1 MRKHRSLRNGLPD
14 ESNRPFAALQGQT
27 DEKGRKGEKAGFAA
41 VRLSPRLE
49 RHIGTQR
56 GSAKTVGKALIVGV

>member
-1 MRKHRSLRNGLPD
+1 MKK
-14 ESNRPFAALQGQT
+14 A
-27 DEKGRKGEKAGFAA
+27 EKAGFTA

-49 RHIGTQR
+49 RHIRTQR